1 MRKDKKVIG
10 ICVASMQSDSWEKHV
25 RAICKEAGKRDYTV
39 MIFNTFQRLY
49 EVTKFGEGE
58 VRVFDMIPFHKL
70 GVLIVF
76 SESIANDEISEQ
88 LVQKAKDAGV
98 PVITIDRRMKGCHNV
113 LFAYEESFEKV
124 VRHVIED
131 HGCKKINFMAGFEHN
146 EFSDARIGIFKKV
159 LEQND
164 LVFEPERLAYGQF
177 WEMPA
182 RHACEEWVAKWQR
195 GEQSMPEAVI
205 CANDIMALTV
215 MNVLTNHGICIP
227 KDVIVTGFDGLELEQ
242 YCTPRLTTATDDVRQ
257 IGKSMLDII
266 DRCIE
271 NPTEEPKDLYIP
283 FHTRFTESCGC
294 EPIKSC
300 NPNERIMQLYGY
312 AAEMCQQST
321 DTFFMMTTLTDG
333 YSAVEMGNKLKDY
346 RKAIDAKYMMLFL
359 DPSYYKETDIPTN
372 HFEKDSYV
380 LFTQLKDNVYDV
392 PLEEVK
398 KDEFIDKIC
407 WMAEKKEP
415 LLFIPIHCQEENYGF
430 MVTTYDYEGKDTRA
444 FYEFVLGLDQVLGTI
459 RRQSQLHRSYVTDA
473 LTGLYN
479 RRGFYLRF
487 EKKMKQ
493 LANQDKYLFMA
504 SVDMDGL
511 KFINDTYGHA
521 EGDFAIKRLAEI
533 LQEMVT
539 DGHGIC
545 ARFGGDEYMVVQL
558 MEAEKID
565 HDFCDHFEQRLQDKI
580 RQDNQKKKAV
590 YELSA
595 SCGVIG
601 RKIQNAEEIDTMM
614 KETDE
619 KMYQCK
625 CRHHNSREA
634 RSRQKSM

>member
-164 LVFEPERLAYGQF
+164 LAFEPERLAYGQF

-215 MNVLTNHGICIP
+215 MNVLLRCMLAAALVVLVYRNRN
-227 KDVIVTGFDGLELEQ
+227 GLEV
-242 YCTPRLTTATDDVRQ
+242 D
-257 IGKSMLDII
+257 
-266 DRCIE
+266 
-271 NPTEEPKDLYIP
+271 
-283 FHTRFTESCGC
+283 
-294 EPIKSC
+294 
-300 NPNERIMQLYGY
+300 
-312 AAEMCQQST
+312 
-321 DTFFMMTTLTDG
+321 
-333 YSAVEMGNKLKDY
+333 
-346 RKAIDAKYMMLFL
+346 FL
-359 DPSYYKETDIPTN
+359 DVGQGDAIFISMPNGTN
-372 HFEKDSYV
+372 VFIDGGSSSAR
-380 LFTQLKDNVYDV
+380 NVYDKV
-392 PLEEVK
+392 IEPFLKYKGVRKIDFLFVTHGDADHENGWLEALDNSDSLTYIPKISNLILNSVDFVK
-398 KDEFIDKIC
+398 YEALLLCEEKADMPDYTGKDKSGQEIENISIR
-407 WMAEKKEP
+407 MAERGTKVFDSEYGTTYWFGECSMVSLNACSDESP
-415 LLFIPIHCQEENYGF
+415 SSDSDNDNSIVLLLRYNDFSMLFTGDMTSKREAAVSASIKNYGISSLSLLK
-430 MVTTYDYEGKDTRA
+430 VGHHGSRYSSDEA
-444 FYEFVLGLDQVLGTI
+444 F
-459 RRQSQLHRSYVTDA
+459 
-473 LTGLYN
+473 
-479 RRGFYLRF
+479 
-487 EKKMKQ
+487 
-493 LANQDKYLFMA
+493 LANVMPETAVISCAEKN
-504 SVDMDGL
+504 S
-511 KFINDTYGHA
+511 YGHPHSEVIDRLEDIGA
-521 EGDFAIKRLAEI
+521 MIFRTDKSGAIIACIDNKSAY
-533 LQEMVT
+533 MTV
-539 DGHGIC
+539 C
-545 ARFGGDEYMVVQL
+545 EY
-558 MEAEKID
+558 KT
-565 HDFCDHFEQRLQDKI
+565 K
-580 RQDNQKKKAV
+580 
-590 YELSA
+590 
-595 SCGVIG
+595 
-601 RKIQNAEEIDTMM
+601 
-614 KETDE
+614 
-619 KMYQCK
+619 
-625 CRHHNSREA
+625 
-634 RSRQKSM
+634 